1 MCIVVAKGLA
11 IQSYVYI
18 TPEGAKKSAYGST
31 AAASPCSPWQFPFWF
46 LVITVMGWILMLF
59 FCFAD
64 ACTSLE
70 TKPYASQSE
79 CESQIQTAQD
89 AIYQVEGITFFNIR
103 CEAMDV

>member
-1 MCIVVAKGLA
+1 MV
-11 IQSYVYI
+11 
-18 TPEGAKKSAYGST
+18 
-31 AAASPCSPWQFPFWF
+31 
-46 LVITVMGWILMLF
+46 F